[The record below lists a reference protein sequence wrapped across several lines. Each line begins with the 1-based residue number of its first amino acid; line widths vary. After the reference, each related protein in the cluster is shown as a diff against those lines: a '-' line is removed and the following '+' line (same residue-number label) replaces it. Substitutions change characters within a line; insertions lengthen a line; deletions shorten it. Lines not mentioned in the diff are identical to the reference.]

1 MALIVPNKTRFSLTW
16 FEASTDPQPMI
27 QPAKS
32 RILYILGAGF
42 SAPLGLPVMSNF
54 LSRSKDLY
62 FRDRERFAG
71 FQKVYDTIAELS
83 VIKNTFHADL
93 HNIEE
98 ILSLLEMEAFMKGDP
113 LKKEFVDFLSAV
125 VKHLLPP
132 LGENDGRPGC
142 GNWHDVL
149 FNQNPDWKPYLQML
163 GCLLNAELVNKGDSS
178 ARLLLSGSPSPARYA
193 VVTLNYDTVIESAYL
208 HLTSSFQTERI
219 PKLSMGEYDPTWQSF
234 QVAKLH
240 GCADSGT
247 LVPPTWRKGSADVV
261 AAWKLAFNLIRDA
274 NHIRIVGYSLPLSDS
289 YIRYLLKSAIRSSL
303 DLKRIDI
310 LNQDRQGLEP
320 RYREFIDFPNLRFR
334 GERLQTLFNFLA
346 DALDGR
352 SHHTRR
358 GFTDPLRFDQLEP
371 AHEKLF
377 SS

>member
-1 MALIVPNKTRFSLTW
+1 
-16 FEASTDPQPMI
+16 MI
-27 QPAKS
+27 QPVES
-32 RILYILGAGF
+32 RILYVLGAGF

-54 LSRSKDLY
+54 LSRSRDLY
-62 FRDRERFAG
+62 FRDRDRFAG
-71 FQKVYDTIAELS
+71 FQKVYDTIADLS
-83 VIKNTFHADL
+83 VIKNTFRADL

-113 LKKEFVDFLSAV
+113 LQKEFVDFLSAV

-132 LGENDGRPGC
+132 LDESDGRPGC
-142 GNWHDVL
+142 ANWHQVL
-149 FNQNPDWKPYLQML
+149 FNQNPVWKPYLQML
-163 GCLLNAELVNKGDSS
+163 GCLLNTELTNKDEGSV
-178 ARLLLSGSPSPARYA
+178 RLLLNGIPSSARYA
-193 VVTLNYDTVIESAYL
+193 VVTLNYDTVIESAYRY
-208 HLTSSFQTERI
+208 LTTSFRTAGV

-274 NHIRIVGYSLPLSDS
+274 NHIRVVGYSLPVSDS
-289 YIRYLLKSAIRSSL
+289 YIRYLLKSAIRSSV

-310 LNQDRQGLEP
+310 LNQDQQGLEP
-320 RYREFIDFPNLRFR
+320 RYREFIDFPNLRFQ
-334 GERLQTLFNFLA
+334 GERLQALFDFLSN
-346 DALDGR
+346 ALDGGSR
-352 SHHTRR
+352 HTLR
-358 GFTDPLRFDQLEP
+358 GFNDPLRFDQLEP